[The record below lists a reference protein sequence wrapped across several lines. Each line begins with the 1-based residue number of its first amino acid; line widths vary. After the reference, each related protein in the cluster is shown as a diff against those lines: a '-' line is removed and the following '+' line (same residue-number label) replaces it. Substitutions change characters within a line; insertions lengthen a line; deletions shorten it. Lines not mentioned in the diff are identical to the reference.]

1 MSKSCK
7 PLHPGLFLLGAATA
21 ALVFAAPQ
29 TCVEALQQG
38 LALCGGPLLVSLFPF
53 LVVSALIMR
62 SGAGEVLGVLLW
74 PVVRCIGLRSRSAGS
89 VLLIGLVGG
98 FAPAAA
104 ATAEAAG
111 EGSGAYT
118 GTPIKIGG
126 IGPITGGAAV
136 YGQAVKNAEELA
148 VKEINAAN
156 GSDVF
161 DWKFEDDEHDAEKSV
176 NAYNTLKDWG
186 LQVLAGPVTT
196 TPSIAVAAETANDNM
211 FMMTPSASAPAVI
224 ESGDNV
230 FQICFTDPNQGVA
243 SADYIADNKLGTKVG
258 VIYDSSDAYSSG
270 IYEKFKAEAAA
281 KNLEIVTAEAFTADN
296 KSDLSTQVA
305 KCQEAG
311 ADLVFLPIYYQEA
324 SQILIAANKSGYEP
338 VFFGCD
344 GMDGILSIDGFDT
357 SLAEGLMLLTPFA
370 ADAQDEKT
378 QAFVS
383 AYKEAYGDTPNQFAA
398 DAYDVVYAIYEAV
411 LAGGLN
417 GDMDASDI
425 CDALKTQFTTM
436 SFDGLTGDSMTWDAS
451 GAVSKAPKA
460 VVIKDGA
467 YAAM

>member
-1 MSKSCK
+1 MKK
-7 PLHPGLFLLGAATA
+7 
-21 ALVFAAPQ
+21 
-29 TCVEALQQG
+29 
-38 LALCGGPLLVSLFPF
+38 LVS
-53 LVVSALIMR
+53 
-62 SGAGEVLGVLLW
+62 
-74 PVVRCIGLRSRSAGS
+74 S
-89 VLLIGLVGG
+89 VL
-98 FAPAAA
+98 AASMVLSLAACGSSASTDTASSSEAASTSTA

-196 TPSIAVAAETANDNM
+196 TPSIAVAAETANDNL

-243 SADYIADNKLGTKVG
+243 SADYIAENKLGTKVG
-258 VIYDSSDAYSSG
+258 IIYDSSDAYSSG
-270 IYEKFKAEAAA
+270 IYEKFKAEADA
-281 KNLEIVTAEAFTADN
+281 KGLEIVAAEAFTADN

-305 KCQEAG
+305 KCQQAD

-338 VFFGCD
+338 TFFGCD
-344 GMDGILSIDGFDT
+344 GMDGILTIEGFDT
-357 SLAEGLMLLTPFA
+357 SLAEGVMLLTPFSP
-370 ADAQDEKT
+370 DAQDERT
-378 QAFVS
+378 QNFVKSYQEAF
-383 AYKEAYGDTPNQFAA
+383 GDTPNQFAA
-398 DAYDVVYAIYEAV
+398 DAYDAVYILKAALEAAECTPAMSSTDICEAV
-411 LAGGLN
+411 VAVMPTL
-417 GDMDASDI
+417 SV
-425 CDALKTQFTTM
+425 
-436 SFDGLTGDSMTWDAS
+436 DGLPGAGMTWDAS
-451 GAVSKAPKA
+451 GAVSKDPMA
-460 VVIKDGA
+460 VVIENGT
-467 YAAM
+467 YVLP